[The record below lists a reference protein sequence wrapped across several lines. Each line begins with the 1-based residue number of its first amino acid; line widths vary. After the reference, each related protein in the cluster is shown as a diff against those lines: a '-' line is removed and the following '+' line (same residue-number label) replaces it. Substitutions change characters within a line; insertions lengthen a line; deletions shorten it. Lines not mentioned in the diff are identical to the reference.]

1 MGGSIP
7 LWGWGLVAAGTAI
20 SSFTAMNFT
29 GSSTYTSPSGVEWEM
44 RRAIPAQLVAAVAGV
59 GLIVTSLVIG

>member
-1 MGGSIP
+1 M
-7 LWGWGLVAAGTAI
+7 AI

-44 RRAIPAQLVAAVAGV
+44 RRAIPLQLVAAVTGI
-59 GLIVTSLVIG
+59 GLVVTSLVIG